1 MPDKV
6 EKAVAYAANSNR
18 LEDNELSI
26 KEVEKIQ
33 EDIENEK
40 SAESFVEEVIKL
52 VKVPEGE

>member
-6 EKAVAYAANSNR
+6 EEAVAYAANSNR

-52 VKVPEGE
+52 VKLPEGE